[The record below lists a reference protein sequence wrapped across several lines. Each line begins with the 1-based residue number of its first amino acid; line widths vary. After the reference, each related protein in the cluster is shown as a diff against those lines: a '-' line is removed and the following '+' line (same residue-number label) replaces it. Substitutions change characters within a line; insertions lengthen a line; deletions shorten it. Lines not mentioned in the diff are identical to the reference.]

1 MHGTAIPSRAWYLYL
16 PRVQRREDPYRI
28 VRRVAA
34 RLRTTLVS
42 PNYFVL
48 IVWSGDRKLTAR
60 VENIDRLRPRPERV
74 LRKGPS
80 EGERTERKERNTASL
95 I

>member
-16 PRVQRREDPYRI
+16 PRVQRRDPYRI

-48 IVWSGDRKLTAR
+48 IVRSGDRKLTAR
-60 VENIDRLRPRPERV
+60 AENIDRLRPRPERV
-74 LRKGPS
+74 LRNEAQAKVN
-80 EGERTERKERNTASL
+80 ERKGRKG
-95 I
+95 IQPH